1 MSRRTPCSGPGCVT
15 LLDRRTPGLCPAC
28 VARQNRPPSRWP
40 TRAAMVPQISG
51 TNAESYSHVRVSVVR
66 EPWRNEA

>member
-40 TRAAMVPQISG
+40 TRVALVPQITG
-51 TNAESYSHVRVSVVR
+51 ADGHQYRPVTVVR
-66 EPWRNEA
+66 EPIWRDLE